1 VADLLDFA
9 GREILARFQRNRHA
23 GRRLPC
29 RLRACG
35 IFQVGVARALSA
47 KFERFLPKLAWPLL
61 ILATITKFF
70 FVQYMNPLYYYYY
83 YFGITLCGIIP
94 GCLWMLVL
102 LRSSGTIL
110 HRLLERPEPVYLGRI
125 FYGMYLWHFPV
136 LMIMKDQ
143 FGAPNLVRFLI
154 GFPVIVLL
162 ATLSYAYI
170 ERHFMRALPPLAGH
184 RIAAKVDEL
193 MALCTNRH
201 PLAVLNFTK
210 AAPKGPLVRDDGY
223 EPVFQIVDNLA
234 IQHEPHFNQIGAHP
248 QNVKSHGREMC
259 GHQPARL

>member
-1 VADLLDFA
+1 MADLLDFA
-9 GREILARFQRNRHA
+9 GREILARLDTRADAFLVGCA
-23 GRRLPC
+23 LAAFFKLASPGRFP
-29 RLRACG
+29 
-35 IFQVGVARALSA
+35 

-61 ILATITKFF
+61 ILATITTFF
-70 FVQYMNPLYYYYY
+70 FVQYMNPLYY

-170 ERHFMRALPPLAGH
+170 ERHFMR
-184 RIAAKVDEL
+184 
-193 MALCTNRH
+193 
-201 PLAVLNFTK
+201 
-210 AAPKGPLVRDDGY
+210 VR
-223 EPVFQIVDNLA
+223 PTRSSA
-234 IQHEPHFNQIGAHP
+234 TACRTASP
-248 QNVKSHGREMC
+248 
-259 GHQPARL
+259 